1 MITNK
6 TVFKIKQLILYQR
19 RTLLSTIENTDNN
32 VLDLCKTVLMRTL
45 LFGSNQFNTDA
56 YINVLNAA
64 IDYILSTKRL
74 HEPLFQWK
82 QKFSSKIKNQ

>member
-74 HEPLFQWK
+74 DEPLFQ
-82 QKFSSKIKNQ
+82 